1 MGTQL
6 PVEGVILRSSPGIL
20 ELHSQR
26 RLRHQPASSVLMRC
40 STCQLRYH
48 HSRLEHLP
56 DEGDSVFFFTRD
68 TLVVLRGRKHRVA
81 FGVQTQNITVAYFVI
96 GGDGILR
103 YQGRLCVSDVDG
115 LREMVMTEAHRCR
128 YTIHPN
134 STKMY
139 HNLREFNWWINMK
152 LDVAI
157 YVAKC
162 MEVTGSRCGKS
173 LLQKCR
179 TVDPCGSA
187 LPQTLHSQK
196 TNVTDVCMDESVVSS
211 DPIIA
216 FFLDEVVVKDWHK
229 NFESW
234 RALIRERKS
243 AAIKRAWPDSVSH
256 FDEYNASTLFIE
268 DALSNIEAAEQ
279 GDLDDHEKEMALA
292 YLQKDGGSLYSRSKI
307 QEMAGCYPFESLRA
321 TADILFLRGSSDF
334 VVAKQAIVSFLL
346 DEGWRHIIDDFSATF
361 GATKHSSFLDD
372 EGVPAL
378 KEASQ
383 LLPKISS
390 PTIHPK
396 VAQKK
401 NEKIPSRVE
410 VFIESRQRKNEKQV
424 DTFQQD
430 AIVLGIEKNGYLR
443 AYGPGKSITEYF
455 SGRPTKIQLIKQVE
469 SIRKKSNEHV
479 EKVKREAKEESEEMK
494 KEMEDKIAELDKR

>member
-1 MGTQL
+1 MILHYHPDKANVVVDALSRFSMRSLAHVDEDKQELVKDIHRLANLRVRLADSEHGSVFVHLVSQPSFVVEIKEKQVLDPYLIKIKGNVGQHKIVVKPHKILSLTQNVSRLLRVNFNFSGPCLNHVQHRVNPRMGTQL

-162 MEVTGSRCGKS
+162 MVCQQVKVKHIRPEIVKLHGALVLIISNCGPPFSSHFWKLFQKGLGTRVCLSTIFTREWTDLSEELGSISSPITDERGGFGEISMKEP
-173 LLQKCR
+173 KVR
-179 TVDPCGSA
+179 GSY
-187 LPQTLHSQK
+187 
-196 TNVTDVCMDESVVSS
+196 VESRSRYKVQVS
-211 DPIIA
+211 A
-216 FFLDEVVVKDWHK
+216 F
-229 NFESW
+229 
-234 RALIRERKS
+234 
-243 AAIKRAWPDSVSH
+243 VSH
-256 FDEYNASTLFIE
+256 FGNF
-268 DALSNIEAAEQ
+268 
-279 GDLDDHEKEMALA
+279 
-292 YLQKDGGSLYSRSKI
+292 
-307 QEMAGCYPFESLRA
+307 
-321 TADILFLRGSSDF
+321 
-334 VVAKQAIVSFLL
+334 
-346 DEGWRHIIDDFSATF
+346 
-361 GATKHSSFLDD
+361 
-372 EGVPAL
+372 
-378 KEASQ
+378 
-383 LLPKISS
+383 
-390 PTIHPK
+390 
-396 VAQKK
+396 
-401 NEKIPSRVE
+401 
-410 VFIESRQRKNEKQV
+410 
-424 DTFQQD
+424 
-430 AIVLGIEKNGYLR
+430 
-443 AYGPGKSITEYF
+443 
-455 SGRPTKIQLIKQVE
+455 
-469 SIRKKSNEHV
+469 
-479 EKVKREAKEESEEMK
+479 
-494 KEMEDKIAELDKR
+494 

>member
-1 MGTQL
+1 MVLWNIQSLILQQYLCQRCDVYPIGRIPL
-6 PVEGVILRSSPGIL
+6 PKDVNKL
-20 ELHSQR
+20 
-26 RLRHQPASSVLMRC
+26 RLRLYFECIEAGLISKKC
-40 STCQLRYH
+40 DD
-48 HSRLEHLP
+48 RLQEKK
-56 DEGDSVFFFTRD
+56 DR
-68 TLVVLRGRKHRVA
+68 
-81 FGVQTQNITVAYFVI
+81 
-96 GGDGILR
+96 
-103 YQGRLCVSDVDG
+103 
-115 LREMVMTEAHRCR
+115 
-128 YTIHPN
+128 
-134 STKMY
+134 
-139 HNLREFNWWINMK
+139 
-152 LDVAI
+152 
-157 YVAKC
+157 
-162 MEVTGSRCGKS
+162 EVTGSRCGKS

-396 VAQKK
+396 VAQ
-401 NEKIPSRVE
+401 
-410 VFIESRQRKNEKQV
+410 
-424 DTFQQD
+424 
-430 AIVLGIEKNGYLR
+430 VLGIEKNGYLR